1 MVKALHA
8 LSVLAL
14 ISAGVVFALC
24 VVQQLQGAPEIERN
38 PGLSIIEE
46 FNRASRPSGK
56 NDHET
61 LSPLVEQ
68 AKAFALYL
76 NPPQPPKPREAP
88 APKPSLKQTVSA
100 VTPAKLKPK
109 FRLIGTIHYRSSPEK
124 SMALVSEPGSG
135 VRWVKQG
142 ANLGHFIVEKV
153 ERGTLVYR
161 DGDRLREMAVDTK
174 VPVHTTQARQTALA
188 SDQKSTSR
196 PKHSSPNKPSTKPR
210 KPLHRLGPARPEI
223 RPVAY
228 YHERRGRG

>member
-8 LSVLAL
+8 LSVLSL
-14 ISAGVVFALC
+14 ISAGVVFVLC
-24 VVQQLQGAPEIERN
+24 VAQQLQGAPEIERN
-38 PGLSIIEE
+38 PGLSIIEK
-46 FNRASRPSGK
+46 FSRVGRPSEK

-68 AKAFALYL
+68 AKAFSLYL
-76 NPPQPPKPREAP
+76 NPPQPPKSRDAP
-88 APKPSLKQTVSA
+88 APKLSLKQTITTA
-100 VTPAKLKPK
+100 RPAKSKPK
-109 FRLIGTIHYRSSPEK
+109 FTLVATSYYRSRPEK
-124 SMALVSEPGSG
+124 SMALVSEPGKET
-135 VRWVKQG
+135 RWIKQG

-153 ERGTLVYR
+153 ERGTIVYR

-174 VPVHTTQARQTALA
+174 VPVHIPQARQTALA
-188 SDQKSTSR
+188 SDQKSTSP